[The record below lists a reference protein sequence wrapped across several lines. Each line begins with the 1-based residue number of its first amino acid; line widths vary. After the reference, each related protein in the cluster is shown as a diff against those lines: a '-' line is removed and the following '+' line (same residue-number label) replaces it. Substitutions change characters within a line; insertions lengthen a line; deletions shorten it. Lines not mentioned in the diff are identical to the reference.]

1 MPHDLLRAGRRSW
14 LLPAV
19 VLAALL
25 AVAAPAA
32 AAAPGLSPAAS
43 AAVDVAARASTALD
57 LSPYAGRVVVVDFW
71 ATTCPA
77 CRASLPW
84 LQKLQARW
92 GERGLTALTV
102 NTDRVR
108 SAAERFVAKEQL
120 DLPVI
125 YDSAR
130 ELATAYQVRG
140 IPHLLFFGRD
150 GILRGKHVGFGPGL
164 DREIEARVE
173 ALLVETADAPRDP
186 GK

>member
-1 MPHDLLRAGRRSW
+1 MPHDLLRAGRHSW

-25 AVAAPAA
+25 AVATPAA
-32 AAAPGLSPAAS
+32 AAAPGLSPAAG
-43 AAVDVAARASTALD
+43 AAVDVAARTSTALD
-57 LSPYAGRVVVVDFW
+57 FSPYAGRVVVVDFW

-108 SAAERFVAKEQL
+108 SAAEKFVAKEQL

-125 YDSAR
+125 YDPAR

-150 GILRGKHVGFGPGL
+150 GTLRGKHVGFGPGL